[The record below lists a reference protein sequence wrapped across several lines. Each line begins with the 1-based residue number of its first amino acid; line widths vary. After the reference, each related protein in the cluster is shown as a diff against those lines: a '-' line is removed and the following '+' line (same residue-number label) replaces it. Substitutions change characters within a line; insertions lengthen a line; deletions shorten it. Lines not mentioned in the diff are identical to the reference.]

1 MATIQIRDIPGD
13 AYETLREQARAA
25 GQSLQAYMRT
35 WLINMHRREARRRQV
50 LDEYWALLDANPPN
64 ITREE
69 IVAAIRE
76 DRDSR

>member
-1 MATIQIRDIPGD
+1 MYEDIRRS
-13 AYETLREQARAA
+13 AQEA
-25 GQSLQAYMRT
+25 GRSLQAYMRS
-35 WLINMHRREARRRQV
+35 WLINMHRRAGRKRRV